1 MELKIN
7 SVSFQGKKEVLYALT
22 KAAQKSKDFEYYN
35 QPAIASR
42 IPSDKLQTA
51 QNSAINAYLD
61 MALRDSE
68 FKNVVIKSTNKDLSY
83 IKELLATEKTEH
95 SLVEPMKKFTSSLH
109 TVVSANYAGKKKE
122 TMIAIIHELQ
132 QKLKL

>member
-1 MELKIN
+1 MDLKIN

-42 IPSDKLQTA
+42 IPTDRLHAA
-51 QNSAINAYLD
+51 QNAAICAYLD

-68 FKNVVIKSTNKDLSY
+68 FKSVVVKAKDKDLSY

-95 SLVEPMKKFTSSLH
+95 SIVEPMKKFSSSINS
-109 TVVSANYAGKKKE
+109 VVTDNYGGKTRE
-122 TMIAIIHELQ
+122 TMMAFVRELLH
-132 QKLKL
+132 KLKL

>member
-1 MELKIN
+1 MDLKIN
-7 SVSFQGKKEVLYALT
+7 STSFQGKKEILYALK

-42 IPSDKLQTA
+42 IPTDRLQAA
-51 QNSAINAYLD
+51 QNASICAYLD

-68 FKNVVIKSTNKDLSY
+68 FKTVVVKAKDKDLSY

-95 SLVEPMKKFTSSLH
+95 SLVEPMKKFSSSINS
-109 TVVSANYAGKKKE
+109 VVTDNYGGKTRE
-122 TMIAIIHELQ
+122 TMMAFVRELLH
-132 QKLKL
+132 KLKL